1 MTYKDLMTLF
11 QAFATQH
18 PMLKGH
24 FSWGNMSDY
33 QRNEYIQKYPA
44 MHAVPLTSSLQ
55 DTATYFTFSILM
67 FDINNE
73 WADMSQN
80 SNQLDSLS
88 MCHEILNDF
97 YNWFINQINDRDFY
111 LETPVAFTPFL
122 DKWKEDVV
130 GVEATITIISQQT
143 ACIPPLL

>member
-1 MTYKDLMTLF
+1 
-11 QAFATQH
+11 
-18 PMLKGH
+18 
-24 FSWGNMSDY
+24 
-33 QRNEYIQKYPA
+33 
-44 MHAVPLTSSLQ
+44 
-55 DTATYFTFSILM
+55 M

-73 WADMSQN
+73 WADMSPS

-111 LETPVAFTPFL
+111 LETPVSFTPFL

>member
-1 MTYKDLMTLF
+1 MTLF
-11 QAFATQH
+11 QAFAVQH

-24 FSWGNMSDY
+24 FSWGNLSDY

-44 MHAVPLTSSLQ
+44 IHFVPITSSLQ
-55 DTATYFTFSILM
+55 DTATYFTFSMLI

-73 WADMSQN
+73 WADMSSN

-97 YNWFINQINDRDFY
+97 YNWFINQINNRDFY
-111 LETPVAFTPFL
+111 LESPLQFTPFI
-122 DKWKEDVV
+122 DRWKEDVV
-130 GVEATITIISQQT
+130 GIESTITIISQQT
-143 ACIPPLL
+143 ACIPPLN